1 MTGLDKIWRD
11 RDLSVHLK
19 TRLVKTLVFPV
30 AMYGCEKTGVT
41 KDGSFEM
48 WCWRHMLKVPWVVSR
63 MNESILQQVGTTTS
77 FLNLIEK
84 QKLSYFSHVMRGD
97 GLEKSI
103 MMGMGDGSRGRGR
116 PWTL

>member
-48 WCWRHMLKVPWVVSR
+48 WCWRHMLRVRNIR
-63 MNESILQQVGTTTS
+63 MNQFVRFEP
-77 FLNLIEK
+77 
-84 QKLSYFSHVMRGD
+84 
-97 GLEKSI
+97 
-103 MMGMGDGSRGRGR
+103 GRGGWMR
-116 PWTL
+116 CKR